1 MQSFR
6 QKFSLVFTGVL
17 FAVSSNIFLP
27 QQSWAVDAS
36 PATPGPGSP
45 SDPTP
50 PSPTPPS
57 PTPPSPTPPRQP
69 TSTPTPTNS
78 NPVRGLW

>member
-50 PSPTPPS
+50 PSPTPP
-57 PTPPSPTPPRQP
+57 RQP